1 MDNYYFSD
9 VPLEQHPEINKS
21 IANSLANSV
30 VTPTTTVTT
39 LPEATV
45 TAKRKNRFVNVKSTN
60 SKPTREA
67 LMKKLNSGNI
77 TFIDKNG
84 KQVKA
89 TKEQI
94 EKMKRWVSGPMT
106 GNPPL
111 TIRGF
116 AYNMLRIAGAR
127 IAHKLPMIGKIG
139 STIKS
144 GLKKVEDMLPK
155 RYDNPTPTNGRY
167 ISAGKKGLKR
177 LSSSSKA
184 ATRNALLNP

>member
-1 MDNYYFSD
+1 MYR
-9 VPLEQHPEINKS
+9 
-21 IANSLANSV
+21 
-30 VTPTTTVTT
+30 PTNTTVTT
-39 LPEATV
+39 LPETTV

-60 SKPTREA
+60 SKPTRKA
-67 LMKKLNSGNI
+67 LMKKLNSRNI

-106 GNPPL
+106 GIPPL
-111 TIRGF
+111 AIRGF

-127 IAHKLPMIGKIG
+127 IAHKLPIIGKIG

-144 GLKKVEDMLPK
+144 DLKKVEDMLPK
-155 RYDNPTPTNGRY
+155 R
-167 ISAGKKGLKR
+167 
-177 LSSSSKA
+177 
-184 ATRNALLNP
+184 